1 MSDETKNPGEPPTN
15 QGGGT
20 TSQQTDSES
29 TEEQR
34 SGETPV
40 NQGGG
45 S

>member
-1 MSDETKNPGEPPTN
+1 MLEETTNPGEPPTN
-15 QGGGT
+15 QGGGNT
-20 TSQQTDSES
+20 PQ
-29 TEEQR
+29 TEEPTETQR